1 MTEIGKQNKHLAFLV
16 ALIERS
22 KRQNALMHLKKALD
36 YSECGVTDIEL
47 VETPNGDF
55 VDVTFHGEE
64 KRRVNISGDSIPA
77 MIYDIFRQIEWL
89 R

>member
-1 MTEIGKQNKHLAFLV
+1 MTEIEERDEHLAFLT
-16 ALIERS
+16 LIERS

-47 VETPNGDF
+47 VEEPTGDY
-55 VDVTFHGEE
+55 VDVTFYR
-64 KRRVNISGDSIPA
+64 KDKCRANITGDSIPA
-77 MIYDIFRQIEWL
+77 MIYDIFRQIERL

>member
-1 MTEIGKQNKHLAFLV
+1 MTEIEERDEHLAFLT
-16 ALIERS
+16 LIERS

-36 YSECGVTDIEL
+36 YSDCGVTDIEL
-47 VETPNGDF
+47 VETPNGDY
-55 VDVTFHGEE
+55 VDVTFYGKE
-64 KRRVNISGDSIPA
+64 KRRANINRDSVPA

>member
-1 MTEIGKQNKHLAFLV
+1 MTEIEERNEHLAFLT
-16 ALIERS
+16 LIERS

-47 VETPNGDF
+47 VETPNGEY
-55 VDVTFHGEE
+55 VDITFYGEE
-64 KRRVNISGDSIPA
+64 KQRANITMDSIPA
-77 MIYDIFRQIEWL
+77 MIYDIFRQIERL

>member
-1 MTEIGKQNKHLAFLV
+1 MTEIEERNKHLAFL

-64 KRRVNISGDSIPA
+64 KRRTNISGDSVPA

>member
-1 MTEIGKQNKHLAFLV
+1 MTELEKNNKYREFSKLV
-16 ALIERS
+16 EKS
-22 KRQNALMHLKKALD
+22 KRQNALIYLKKAID

-64 KRRVNISGDSIPA
+64 KRRANISGDSIPA

>member
-1 MTEIGKQNKHLAFLV
+1 
-16 ALIERS
+16 
-22 KRQNALMHLKKALD
+22 
-36 YSECGVTDIEL
+36 VTDIEL

-64 KRRVNISGDSIPA
+64 KRRANISGDSIPA

>member
-1 MTEIGKQNKHLAFLV
+1 MTEIEEKNEHLAFL

-64 KRRVNISGDSIPA
+64 TRRANISGDRVPA

>member
-1 MTEIGKQNKHLAFLV
+1 MLGIKTEIEEMIEHLSFL

-22 KRQNALMHLKKALD
+22 NRQNALMHLKKALD

-55 VDVTFHGEE
+55 VDVTFHGVE
-64 KRRVNISGDSIPA
+64 
-77 MIYDIFRQIEWL
+77 
-89 R
+89 

>member
-1 MTEIGKQNKHLAFLV
+1 MTEVEEKNEHLAFLT
-16 ALIERS
+16 LIERS

-47 VETPNGDF
+47 VEEPTGDY
-55 VDVTFHGEE
+55 VDVTFYR
-64 KRRVNISGDSIPA
+64 KDKCRANITGDSIPA

>member
-1 MTEIGKQNKHLAFLV
+1 MTEIEEKNEHLAFL

-47 VETPNGDF
+47 VEEPTGDY
-55 VDVTFHGEE
+55 VDVTFYR
-64 KRRVNISGDSIPA
+64 KDKCRANITGDSIPA
-77 MIYDIFRQIEWL
+77 MIYDIFRQIERL

>member
-1 MTEIGKQNKHLAFLV
+1 MTEIEEKNEYLAFLT
-16 ALIERS
+16 LIERS

-47 VETPNGDF
+47 VETPNGEY
-55 VDVTFHGEE
+55 VDITFYGEE
-64 KRRVNISGDSIPA
+64 KQRANITMDSIPA
-77 MIYDIFRQIEWL
+77 MIYDIFRQIERL

>member
-1 MTEIGKQNKHLAFLV
+1 MTEIEEKNEHLTFL

-64 KRRVNISGDSIPA
+64 KRRVNISGDSVPA

>member
-1 MTEIGKQNKHLAFLV
+1 MTEIEEKNEHLAFLTP
-16 ALIERS
+16 IERS
-22 KRQNALMHLKKALD
+22 KRQNALMYLKRALD
-36 YSECGVTDIEL
+36 YSDCGVTDIEL

>member
-1 MTEIGKQNKHLAFLV
+1 MTEIEEKNEHLAFLT
-16 ALIERS
+16 LIERS

-47 VETPNGDF
+47 VETPTGDY
-55 VDVTFHGEE
+55 VDVTFYR
-64 KRRVNISGDSIPA
+64 KDKCRANITGDSIPA
-77 MIYDIFRQIEWL
+77 MIYDIFRQIERL

>member
-1 MTEIGKQNKHLAFLV
+1 MTEIGKQNKHLAFL

-22 KRQNALMHLKKALD
+22 KRQNALMHLKKAID

-47 VETPNGDF
+47 VEEPTGDY
-55 VDVTFHGEE
+55 VDVTFYR
-64 KRRVNISGDSIPA
+64 KDKCRANITGDSIPA
-77 MIYDIFRQIEWL
+77 MIYDIFRQIERL

>member
-1 MTEIGKQNKHLAFLV
+1 MTEIGKQNKHLAFL

-47 VETPNGDF
+47 VETPTGDY
-55 VDVTFHGEE
+55 VDVTFYR
-64 KRRVNISGDSIPA
+64 KDKCRANITGDSIPA
-77 MIYDIFRQIEWL
+77 MIYDIFRQIERL

>member
-1 MTEIGKQNKHLAFLV
+1 MTEIGKQNKHLAFL

-47 VETPNGDF
+47 VEEPTGDY
-55 VDVTFHGEE
+55 VDVRFYR
-64 KRRVNISGDSIPA
+64 KDKCRANITGDSIPA
-77 MIYDIFRQIEWL
+77 MIYDIFRQIERL

>member
-1 MTEIGKQNKHLAFLV
+1 MTEIEERDEHLAFLT
-16 ALIERS
+16 LIERS

-47 VETPNGDF
+47 VETPNGEY
-55 VDVTFHGEE
+55 VDITFYGEE
-64 KRRVNISGDSIPA
+64 KQRANITMDSIPA
-77 MIYDIFRQIEWL
+77 MIYDIFRQIERL

>member
-1 MTEIGKQNKHLAFLV
+1 MTEIGKQNKHLAFL

-47 VETPNGDF
+47 VEEPTGDY
-55 VDVTFHGEE
+55 VDVTFYR
-64 KRRVNISGDSIPA
+64 KDKCRANITGDSIPA
-77 MIYDIFRQIEWL
+77 MIYDIFRQIERL